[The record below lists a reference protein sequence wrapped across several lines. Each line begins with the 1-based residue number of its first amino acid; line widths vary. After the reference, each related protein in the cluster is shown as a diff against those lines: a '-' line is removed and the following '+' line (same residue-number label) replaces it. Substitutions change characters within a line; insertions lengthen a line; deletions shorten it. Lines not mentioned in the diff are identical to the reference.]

1 LDNLLQ
7 LSYLGKTNF
16 IVAIKSLTLL
26 AIENRLLTRNTMTE
40 KLGIDSSYIRK
51 VLAKLIPKNIV
62 EGFGGLCGGY
72 KLVVNP
78 KETTLYDIYVAITFK
93 RGIS

>member
-1 LDNLLQ
+1 MDNLLQ

-26 AIENRLLTRNTMTE
+26 ANENRLLTRNTMTE

-51 VLAKLIPKNIV
+51 VLAKLIPKIIV

-78 KETTLYDIYVAITFK
+78 KEKGA
-93 RGIS
+93 SHE

>member
-1 LDNLLQ
+1 MVNLLQ

-16 IVAIKSLTLL
+16 IVAIKSLALL
-26 AIENRLLTRNTMTE
+26 ANENRLLTRNTMTE
-40 KLGIDSSYIRK
+40 KLGIDLSYIRK

-62 EGFGGLCGGY
+62 EGFEGHCGGY